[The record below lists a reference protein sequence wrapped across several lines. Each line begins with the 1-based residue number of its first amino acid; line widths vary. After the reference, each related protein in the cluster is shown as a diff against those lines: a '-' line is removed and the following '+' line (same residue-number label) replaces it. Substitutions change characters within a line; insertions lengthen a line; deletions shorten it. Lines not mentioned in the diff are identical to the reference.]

1 MEKTEKRNQGLTLV
15 SVVAGGIAGWT
26 VNVGLSI
33 FNNTDT
39 THLYG
44 ISIFLGI
51 IVGLLWD
58 ISDKL
63 NGE

>member
-39 THLYG
+39 TH
-44 ISIFLGI
+44 
-51 IVGLLWD
+51 
-58 ISDKL
+58 
-63 NGE
+63 